1 MNFFLHSVHCK
12 ICFALET
19 NIGSFFKEA
28 KVFCQTHTYIF
39 NIKSMRKKFFISHS
53 TWKGWFQEK
62 KPMRKTTTKTIT
74 FTRNSYRFLYSIE
87 IENCSFIIIIPN
99 DITLI
104 YSSDDNDD
112 DDKCEKS
119 RFIFLSV
126 YYYFYYHKF
135 IKLIEF
141 VFSVFVFGY
150 QK

>member
-1 MNFFLHSVHCK
+1 MNFFLHSVHCR

-19 NIGSFFKEA
+19 NIGSFFRKPMLSVKHTRTYLTS
-28 KVFCQTHTYIF
+28 KVWE
-39 NIKSMRKKFFISHS
+39 KSFLSLILPG
-53 TWKGWFQEK
+53 KGGFRK
-62 KPMRKTTTKTIT
+62 KPMKKTTTKTIT